1 MPERIIE
8 KLLAEREFKTVKS
21 ILETVNPVDLAQLL
35 MEMDEKESLM
45 VFRLL
50 PKKEAAETFSYME
63 TNKQKRLI
71 EAFSEKELQ
80 DIFAEMFLDD
90 TVDIV
95 EEMPANVV
103 ARILRSA
110 DEQKRLQ
117 INALLHYP

>member
-63 TNKQKRLI
+63 KK
-71 EAFSEKELQ
+71 KK
-80 DIFAEMFLDD
+80 
-90 TVDIV
+90 TV
-95 EEMPANVV
+95 
-103 ARILRSA
+103 L
-110 DEQKRLQ
+110 
-117 INALLHYP
+117 